1 MDRQVVLATFDH
13 ATELA
18 ERIRTEDKMEVE
30 ALGIT
35 VEHALEH
42 GVRRHAHAFLVD
54 GKVVCIFGLN
64 TPSPWSTHASP
75 WMLTTPLMQEN
86 GVFFAKSSLKLW
98 KHYLT
103 VYETL
108 GNHVDARYTKAIRWL
123 EWCGCTIYPAE
134 PIGPNGELFHYF
146 EMVRS

>member
-1 MDRQVVLATFDH
+1 MTREVVLATLDH
-13 ATELA
+13 AAELA
-18 ERIRTEDKMEVE
+18 ERIRTSDREEVE

-35 VEHALEH
+35 VERALEH

-64 TPSPWSTHASP
+64 ATALLSSYASP
-75 WMLTTPLMQEN
+75 WMLSTDLMQEN
-86 GVFFAKSSLKLW
+86 AFYFAKHSRRLIRYW
-98 KHYLT
+98 IT

-108 GNHVDARYTKAIRWL
+108 GNYVDARYTKAIRWL
-123 EWCGCTIYPAE
+123 EWCGFTIYPAE
-134 PIGPNGELFHYF
+134 PMGPNGEPFHYF